1 MVYFSFTNGI
11 AYVLYTQW
19 GHIGCLLVPKQPE
32 REGKSIPIYANLYDV
47 MSNMFH
53 GNSMWNFLCKE
64 IIGIL
69 KAITFY
75 KKPNYR
81 HSSFQHIKWVYGV
94 SIQSSS
100 ILKSPKNLLYGKLEV
115 SVQKHCL
122 RAIPVS

>member
-11 AYVLYTQW
+11 AYVLHTQW
-19 GHIGCLLVPKQPE
+19 GCIGCLFVQKQPK
-32 REGKSIPIYANLYDV
+32 REGKSIPVYANLCDV
-47 MSNMFH
+47 MSNVFH

-64 IIGIL
+64 IVGIL

-81 HSSFQHIKWVYGV
+81 HSSFQHTKWVCGV

-100 ILKSPKNLLYGKLEV
+100 ILMSPKNLLYGKLVV
-115 SVQKHCL
+115 SVQKHFL